1 MCDINV
7 REGRRKLILCGCGG
21 YIMIGIKLEDVK
33 IVVFGKATIWESV
46 PQISR
51 FSEEDFYV
59 EHLSHQWN
67 T

>member
-1 MCDINV
+1 
-7 REGRRKLILCGCGG
+7 
-21 YIMIGIKLEDVK
+21 MIGIKLEDVK

-59 EHLSHQWN
+59 EHLSQ
-67 T
+67 